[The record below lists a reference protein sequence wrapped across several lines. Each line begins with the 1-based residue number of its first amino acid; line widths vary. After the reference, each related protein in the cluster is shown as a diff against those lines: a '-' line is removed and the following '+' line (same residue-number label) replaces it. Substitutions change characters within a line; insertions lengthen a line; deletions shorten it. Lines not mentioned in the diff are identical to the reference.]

1 MQLKINRRRKIV
13 IIAAVIVIL
22 IAVVAFSRAFKKSE
36 GEPVQIGKVERRVKL
51 ESKVTA
57 SGEIRPVTLY
67 NLTAEV
73 PGRVEQIFVAEGQQ
87 VKVGQPLLRVDDT
100 QIRETVRGAQASVAQ
115 SQSDVENNLRAI
127 DQARNA
133 VQQAKSN
140 MASSQAVLEQ
150 RKADLRLAE
159 RQFARVE
166 STVEAGVAPKSQ
178 IDEARARLETAQ
190 AAVQSQMDQI
200 RVLKEQVDVAQ
211 SGVARAESSVESAK
225 QRVAQTQAQVNQ
237 ETDRLTKTTRNS
249 PIDGVVSSM
258 PVKVGE
264 YALSG
269 FTTTPL
275 MTVADMSQINAEIKV
290 DETDIADV
298 QLNQTALV
306 KVDALGDVQI
316 PGIVVEKAASAITRS
331 GQTIAQSANT
341 QEAKDFLVKIKLDPP
356 QEIRDK
362 LRPGMSATA
371 EIITSSSENV
381 VTIPLQAIVPREMPA
396 EGGAQSGDKAAKKE
410 VEGVFVLGP
419 DNRAHFKQVL
429 TGIKGQQE
437 IELKSGLTEGEEI
450 IIGPYKTLRT
460 LKDDDQVKREDRPA
474 GETKS

>member
-1 MQLKINRRRKIV
+1 V
-13 IIAAVIVIL
+13 VVVL
-22 IAVVAFSRAFKKSE
+22 IAVIALSRAFQKRE
-36 GEPVQIGKVERRVKL
+36 GEPVQVGKVERRVKL

-57 SGEIRPVTLY
+57 SGEIRPVHLY

-87 VKVGQPLLRVDDT
+87 VRVGQPLLRVDDT
-100 QIRETVRGAQASVAQ
+100 QIRETVRAAQAGVGQ
-115 SQSDVENNLRAI
+115 SQSDVENAQRAI
-127 DQARNA
+127 DQARNS
-133 VQQAKSN
+133 VQQARAN
-140 MASSQAVLEQ
+140 MASAQAVLEQ
-150 RKADLRLAE
+150 RKAELRLAQ
-159 RQFARVE
+159 RQFTRVE

-178 IDEARARLETAQ
+178 LDEARARLETAQ
-190 AAVQSQMDQI
+190 AAVKSQEDQL

-211 SGVARAESSVESAK
+211 TGVARAEASLDGAK

-264 YALSG
+264 YALAG

-298 QLNQTALV
+298 QLNQTAMV

-381 VTIPLQAIVPREMPA
+381 MTIPLQAIVPREMPA
-396 EGGAQSGDKAAKKE
+396 GDQNGDKSAKKE
-410 VEGVFVLGP
+410 IEGVFVLGS
-419 DNRAHFKQVL
+419 DNRAHFKPVV

-437 IELKSGLTEGEEI
+437 IELKSGLNEGEEI

-460 LKDDDQVKREDRPA
+460 LKDDDQVKREERPA
-474 GETKS
+474 GEIKS

>member
-1 MQLKINRRRKIV
+1 
-13 IIAAVIVIL
+13 
-22 IAVVAFSRAFKKSE
+22 
-36 GEPVQIGKVERRVKL
+36 
-51 ESKVTA
+51 
-57 SGEIRPVTLY
+57 
-67 NLTAEV
+67 
-73 PGRVEQIFVAEGQQ
+73 
-87 VKVGQPLLRVDDT
+87 
-100 QIRETVRGAQASVAQ
+100 
-115 SQSDVENNLRAI
+115 
-127 DQARNA
+127 
-133 VQQAKSN
+133 
-140 MASSQAVLEQ
+140 MASAQAVLEQ
-150 RKADLRLAE
+150 RKAELRLAQ
-159 RQFARVE
+159 RQFTRVE

-178 IDEARARLETAQ
+178 LDEARARLETAQ
-190 AAVQSQMDQI
+190 AAVKSQEDQL

-211 SGVARAESSVESAK
+211 TGVARAEASLDGAK

-264 YALSG
+264 YALAG

-298 QLNQTALV
+298 QLNQTAMV

-371 EIITSSSENV
+371 EIITNSSENV
-381 VTIPLQAIVPREMPA
+381 MTIPLQAIVPREMPA
-396 EGGAQSGDKAAKKE
+396 GDQNGDKTAKKE
-410 VEGVFVLGP
+410 VEGVFVLGS
-419 DNRAHFKQVL
+419 DNRAHFKPIV

-437 IELKSGLTEGEEI
+437 IELKSGLNEGEEI

-460 LKDDDQVKREDRPA
+460 LKDDDQVKREERPA
-474 GETKS
+474 GEIKS

>member
-13 IIAAVIVIL
+13 IISAVVVIL
-22 IAVVAFSRAFKKSE
+22 ISVVALSRAFQKRE

-73 PGRVEQIFVAEGQQ
+73 PGRVEQIFVTEGQQ

-100 QIRETVRGAQASVAQ
+100 QIRETVRAAQASVGQ
-115 SQSDVENNLRAI
+115 SQSDVENNMRAI
-127 DQARNA
+127 DQARNN
-133 VQQAKSN
+133 VQQAKAN
-140 MASSQAVLEQ
+140 MASAQAVLEQ

-159 RQFARVE
+159 RQFKRVE
-166 STVEAGVAPKSQ
+166 TTVEAGVAPKSQ
-178 IDEARARLETAQ
+178 LDEARARLETAQ

-200 RVLKEQVDVAQ
+200 SVLKEQVDVAQ
-211 SGVARAESSVESAK
+211 TGVARAEASLEAAK

-298 QLNQTALV
+298 QLNQVAMV

-316 PGIVVEKAASAITRS
+316 PGVVVEKAASAITRS

-371 EIITSSSENV
+371 EIITNSSENV
-381 VTIPLQAIVPREMPA
+381 MTIPLQAIVPRELPA
-396 EGGAQSGDKAAKKE
+396 EGEKAGDKAAKKE

-419 DNRAHFKQVL
+419 DNRAHFKQIV

-474 GETKS
+474 VETKS